1 VLRRAWRSVA
11 KVSGTPA
18 SRLRLVGLYGPMWLG
33 RIAAAGPAADG
44 ERIEVLLDPRGEDG
58 VLGYVAIA
66 RDEATGRTHR
76 ASVPRPGGR

>member
-1 VLRRAWRSVA
+1 
-11 KVSGTPA
+11 
-18 SRLRLVGLYGPMWLG
+18 MWLG